1 MTRKKK
7 NQDILEDAKEAG
19 TSLYDFVITQK
30 VDAFVAAYQPVDRES
45 LATQRFD
52 AGCRWNELPLR
63 LRNEGFRWPRNANE
77 RENFQAASGTWRNPA
92 HRRGKVNKMAA
103 SWRTKVTELAEVPPS
118 PLKT

>member
-45 LATQRFD
+45 
-52 AGCRWNELPLR
+52 
-63 LRNEGFRWPRNANE
+63 
-77 RENFQAASGTWRNPA
+77 
-92 HRRGKVNKMAA
+92 
-103 SWRTKVTELAEVPPS
+103 
-118 PLKT
+118 

>member
-52 AGCRWNELPLR
+52 ETR
-63 LRNEGFRWPRNANE
+63 LRIFFKAYPCTLGDPLTIYLSLLEGEGFYMKVSTMNE
-77 RENFQAASGTWRNPA
+77 PVILA
-92 HRRGKVNKMAA
+92 
-103 SWRTKVTELAEVPPS
+103 TERATES
-118 PLKT
+118 EMLKLDVL